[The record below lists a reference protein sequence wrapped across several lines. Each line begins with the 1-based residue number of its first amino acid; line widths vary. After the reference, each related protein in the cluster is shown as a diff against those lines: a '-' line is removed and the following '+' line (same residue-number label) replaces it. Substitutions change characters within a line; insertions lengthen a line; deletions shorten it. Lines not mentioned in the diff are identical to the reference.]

1 MRRRPYHGRRSR
13 KELGSR
19 IAVAACFMVFSAG
32 ALNGRVHAW
41 QSPENPA
48 SESREDTR
56 QPARDVSETE
66 GAPTKSPDTN
76 TLMRQRWFARIGLV
90 AAAYHP
96 GAAIRTNGQLIPG
109 STASASSNFTTT
121 FEVGYDVTKNISASL
136 VFGSP
141 PKPHIDGRG
150 TVASLGTLGKVRY
163 GPAIFTG
170 CYRFRKVAGFRPYA
184 GGGAAYAI
192 ILKEFDGAV
201 TQLNAHNHWGS
212 VLQGGVERVL
222 TRKLDLFVDFKEVW
236 LSVNAEGFLNGGL
249 PVKAR
254 VKLDPSLV
262 SMGIKFHFR

>member
-1 MRRRPYHGRRSR
+1 MKKATASILLLFVILPGSNLRGQAGPSSSR
-13 KELGSR
+13 QAESE
-19 IAVAACFMVFSAG
+19 AAAPD
-32 ALNGRVHAW
+32 AL
-41 QSPENPA
+41 
-48 SESREDTR
+48 
-56 QPARDVSETE
+56 
-66 GAPTKSPDTN
+66 PDT
-76 TLMRQRWFARIGLV
+76 TPPDMKRWFARLGLT

-96 GAAIRTNGQLIPG
+96 GATIATNGGIIPG
-109 STASASSNFTTT
+109 ATASASSNFTTT
-121 FEVGYDVTKNISASL
+121 FEVGYDVTKNISASI
-136 VFGSP
+136 FSGFP

-163 GPAIFTG
+163 GPMIISANYHFP
-170 CYRFRKVAGFRPYA
+170 KVAGFRPYA

-201 TQLNAHNHWGS
+201 TQLNAHNNWGS
-212 VLQGGVERVL
+212 VLQGGVERQL

-236 LSVNAEGFLNGGL
+236 LSINAEGFLNGNV